1 VDVRSWGDIVQ
12 SAMEALVDGME
23 CGRWNWDHNNCL
35 GNKNMYPTPWPI
47 DIRHVYKTLCEGNPA
62 RNILI
67 GEICK
72 TDEAK
77 SKAVGKEKEITEKW
91 VE

>member
-1 VDVRSWGDIVQ
+1 
-12 SAMEALVDGME
+12 MEAIIDGKE
-23 CGRWNWDHNNCL
+23 SGSWNWDHNHCL
-35 GNKNMYPTPWPI
+35 GNKKMYPTPWPI
-47 DIRHVYKTLCEGNPA
+47 DIWRVYKTLCEGNPA

-77 SKAVGKEKEITEKW
+77 RKAVGKDK
-91 VE
+91 